1 MNKITILLGLLF
13 GIAVSSLCVAS
24 EWRSCTLKSAEVF
37 PVQGRVTGKIKIA
50 NDRVIFKM
58 TSTSLK
64 LHPNSN
70 KSLFVDGLQVGLAY
84 EHKPDHWNFVG
95 LAPLYPFSSE
105 IPVAKT
111 VEVEQFESTLKLADR
126 NIPRRSWVVMQIA
139 ISDGQGNTVG
149 RAYAHEPNTPTN

>member
-1 MNKITILLGLLF
+1 MGLFF
-13 GIAVSSLCVAS
+13 GIVVSSLSSAT
-24 EWRSCTLKSAEVF
+24 EWRSFSLRSAEIF
-37 PVQGRVTGKIKIA
+37 PVQGRVTGKIKIE
-50 NDRVIFKM
+50 NDRVMFKM

-64 LHPNSN
+64 LHPNSK
-70 KSLFVDGLQVGLAY
+70 KSLFVGGLKVGLAY

-95 LAPLYPFSSE
+95 LAPLYPFTAE

-111 VEVEQFESTLKLADR
+111 VQVEQFESTLNLADKKL
-126 NIPRRSWVVMQIA
+126 PRRSWVVMQIS